1 MAKEKKNLS
10 KEFMQA
16 YAFEELDRIVKD
28 PKTSSAVRVQALT
41 QIARLAEQMQTKE
54 PEKVSKLTEF
64 LDE

>member
-1 MAKEKKNLS
+1 MAKKKNLS

-28 PKTSSAVRVQALT
+28 QKTSSAVRVQALT

-54 PEKVSKLTEF
+54 PERVSKLTEF

>member
-64 LDE
+64 LDA

>member
-1 MAKEKKNLS
+1 MAKESKNLS
-10 KEFMQA
+10 KKFMQA

-41 QIARLAEQMQTKE
+41 QIARLAEQMQDAE

-64 LDE
+64 LEA